1 MQNDETLK
9 IDQEQPELIH
19 KSRRDFLILATSAV
33 GVVGTSGFIWP
44 FVKSMNPA
52 ADVLALASIEL
63 DLKPIQVGQ
72 AITVMWRGRPLFIR
86 HRTAQEIQ
94 EAKNVNLADLVDPQS
109 DDERFKQYPQWL
121 VVVGVCTHLGCVP
134 SGQKP
139 SDNRGQYGG
148 WYCPCHGSV
157 YDISG
162 RIRGGPAPR
171 NLEVPPYTF
180 LNETTLKVG

>member
-1 MQNDETLK
+1 MHKDETLG
-9 IDQEQPELIH
+9 DQLAKPETPH
-19 KSRRDFLILATSAV
+19 KSRRDFLILASSAV
-33 GVVGTSGFIWP
+33 GVVGGAGFVWP
-44 FVKSMNPA
+44 LIKSMNPA
-52 ADVLALASIEL
+52 ADVLALASIEI
-63 DLKPIQVGQ
+63 DLKPIKEGQ

-86 HRTAQEIQ
+86 HRTPQEIQ
-94 EAKNVNLADLVDPQS
+94 DAKNVNLKDLVDPQS
-109 DDERFKQYPQWL
+109 DTERFKQHPQWL
-121 VVVGVCTHLGCVP
+121 IVVGVCTHLGCVP

-162 RIRGGPAPR
+162 RVRGGPAPR

-180 LNETTLKVG
+180 LNETTLRVG

>member
-1 MQNDETLK
+1 MRSDNAFNSQLETSK
-9 IDQEQPELIH
+9 HPH
-19 KSRRDFLILATSAV
+19 KTRRDFLILATSAV
-33 GVVGTSGFIWP
+33 GVVGGASFLWP
-44 FVKSMNPA
+44 LIKSMNPA
-52 ADVLALASIEL
+52 ADVLALSSIEV
-63 DLKPIQVGQ
+63 DLRPIKEGQ

-86 HRTAQEIQ
+86 HRTAKELS
-94 EAKNVNLADLVDPQS
+94 EARAVNLKELTDPQT
-109 DDERFKQYPQWL
+109 DEERFKQYPQWL

-139 SDNRGQYGG
+139 GDNRGQYGG
-148 WYCPCHGSV
+148 WYCPCHGSI

-162 RIRGGPAPR
+162 RVRGGPAPR